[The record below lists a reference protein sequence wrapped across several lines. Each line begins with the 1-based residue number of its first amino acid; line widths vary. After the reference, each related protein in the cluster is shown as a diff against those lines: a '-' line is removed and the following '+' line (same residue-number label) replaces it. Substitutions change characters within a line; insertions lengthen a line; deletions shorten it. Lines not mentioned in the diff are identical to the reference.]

1 MFNCNDSTTRYYR
14 INIIVQGRSNFQ
26 YCSMIKAHYNSSLTK
41 WGKNRVNLFVLYI
54 VLKERMWF

>member
-1 MFNCNDSTTRYYR
+1 
-14 INIIVQGRSNFQ
+14 
-26 YCSMIKAHYNSSLTK
+26 MIKAHYNSSLTK